1 MQRRL
6 IQRVLNGK
14 SVPCTVSIAFLGI
27 CFNWTSRVG
36 EDYRSR
42 ASASLI
48 FAAKNR
54 MGMGL
59 KEGSRCSLD
68 DESCASNGGV
78 LVGMNEPF
86 FSFLL
91 FFFFLFFFLGIDSPS
106 RSGKRDLDEEKK
118 IGREPTM
125 NRFMIELNS
134 SVLSLWGELSII

>member
-1 MQRRL
+1 M
-6 IQRVLNGK
+6 
-14 SVPCTVSIAFLGI
+14 
-27 CFNWTSRVG
+27 
-36 EDYRSR
+36 
-42 ASASLI
+42 
-48 FAAKNR
+48 
-54 MGMGL
+54 
-59 KEGSRCSLD
+59 D